1 MNPADTGQAPTG
13 KIAREALFELMR
25 PVDEPVREWPR
36 KTGRA
41 ARNRVLDAV
50 RASGLSYQSWDEATW
65 AEVSAAAG
73 PPVCASQPSGISSAG
88 ITACITPPVLTR
100 CTGSRIWSSAPE
112 RPGPHC
118 TRSSRR

>member
-73 PPVCASQPSGISSAG
+73 PARLRIAALGLRFPRHAG
-88 ITACITPPVLTR
+88 GADQLV
-100 CTGSRIWSSAPE
+100 
-112 RPGPHC
+112 
-118 TRSSRR
+118 RRG